1 MTIGF
6 FSFILGTQDYKTKGL
21 NVYLLDLTNLGKT
34 NIVLGLAVSLILFSM
49 IGLPPLA
56 GFFGK
61 MYLFFA
67 AMNSNLYT
75 VAILGVMSSVVA
87 AFYYIRLIKLMF
99 FEMSSKRFTL
109 YKQMDQVNAYVL
121 SISLLLLLIFFVS
134 FDRVF
139 LSCYRVGLYL
149 LLYK

>member
-1 MTIGF
+1 
-6 FSFILGTQDYKTKGL
+6 
-21 NVYLLDLTNLGKT
+21 
-34 NIVLGLAVSLILFSM
+34 
-49 IGLPPLA
+49 
-56 GFFGK
+56 
-61 MYLFFA
+61 
-67 AMNSNLYT
+67 
-75 VAILGVMSSVVA
+75 MSSVVA

-121 SISLLLLLIFFVS
+121 SISLLLLLIFSVS

-149 LLYK
+149 FL

>member
-1 MTIGF
+1 
-6 FSFILGTQDYKTKGL
+6 
-21 NVYLLDLTNLGKT
+21 
-34 NIVLGLAVSLILFSM
+34 
-49 IGLPPLA
+49 
-56 GFFGK
+56 
-61 MYLFFA
+61 
-67 AMNSNLYT
+67 
-75 VAILGVMSSVVA
+75 MSSVVA

-149 LLYK
+149 FLYKGFTINFIDKLIFIINIETP

>member
-1 MTIGF
+1 MYNEYINKKLLLFDYLVSFNRFYWFLFIDVVMTIGF

-67 AMNSNLYT
+67 AMNSNL
-75 VAILGVMSSVVA
+75 
-87 AFYYIRLIKLMF
+87 
-99 FEMSSKRFTL
+99 
-109 YKQMDQVNAYVL
+109 
-121 SISLLLLLIFFVS
+121 
-134 FDRVF
+134 
-139 LSCYRVGLYL
+139 
-149 LLYK
+149 